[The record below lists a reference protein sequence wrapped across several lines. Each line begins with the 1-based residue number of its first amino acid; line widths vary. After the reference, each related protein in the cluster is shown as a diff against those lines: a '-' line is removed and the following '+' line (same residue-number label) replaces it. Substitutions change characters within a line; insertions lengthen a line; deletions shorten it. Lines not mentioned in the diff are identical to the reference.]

1 MRRNNLYLE
10 KIIKKAI
17 MEQDEVVP
25 APPKSSDEVVPA
37 PPVVQYRIVGA
48 DGNTDPEKYTAQ
60 QLKSKNLTADSLV
73 YNKALGGWKPIKEV
87 PELSSVIA
95 GGASPESTNKSPQT
109 NNDTTQTTEEK
120 QVETFF
126 TYCPT
131 TKGVLD
137 QAAKKIVE
145 LTNQEIN
152 SAASVEEAEE
162 IRNKAFEKMGEDN
175 KKNLGYCKSE
185 LKGSGRGDI
194 QQILTKFEPA
204 IKTLLNKTAA
214 DLGKKALSGGVNLL
228 VGLVTKKLGG
238 GALTQSGV
246 SNAVAESLIKKNTK
260 NNLIE
265 IYNRK
270 NRRRY

>member
-1 MRRNNLYLE
+1 
-10 KIIKKAI
+10 
-17 MEQDEVVP
+17 MEQDEIP
-25 APPKSSDEVVPA
+25 APPAGASGDDVP
-37 PPVVQYRIVGA
+37 PPPTQSTVTYNIIGA
-48 DGNTDPEKYTAQ
+48 DGKTDPTKYTID
-60 QLKSKNLTADSLV
+60 QLKGKNLTADSYV
-73 YNKALGGWKPIKEV
+73 YNKTLGAWKQIKDV
-87 PELSSVIA
+87 PELNSVIV
-95 GGASPESTNKSPQT
+95 GGTSPESRNKSPQT
-109 NNDTTQTTEEK
+109 NNNTTQTTEEK
-120 QVETFF
+120 QVESFF

-131 TKGVLD
+131 TKGLLD
-137 QAAKKIVE
+137 QAAKKILE
-145 LTNQEIN
+145 LTNQDIN

-175 KKNLGYCKSE
+175 KSNLGYCKQE

-214 DLGKKALSGGVNLL
+214 DLGKKALTGGVNLL
-228 VGLVTKKLGG
+228 VGLATKKLGG